1 MIPVRMLRILS
12 ENIILVHLNNR
23 GKQNTLNKTIWNNDE
38 EPKNE
43 NTFNDYLHIFCIL
56 YFIYD
61 HHHHHHHTNVTYH
74 STSTPLNCLI
84 ESIILALE
92 RHRFMCLKSGLKDH
106 VQQPSN

>member
-12 ENIILVHLNNR
+12 KNIILVHLNNR

-43 NTFNDYLHIFCIL
+43 NTFNDYLHIFCSE
-56 YFIYD
+56 YF
-61 HHHHHHHTNVTYH
+61 
-74 STSTPLNCLI
+74 
-84 ESIILALE
+84 LALE